1 MYRLAEKQDLPGILA
16 LWQEAFH
23 ETPILP
29 ECTSFVA
36 ECDGQVAAMVHALPQ
51 LLRAQTDCKAAYLYA
66 IATKKEYR
74 GRGLCRGLMAYAERM
89 LDADCCVLVPAEERL
104 FSFYESLGYK
114 TAFFRSRTQGEAA
127 AELSMAEYLR
137 RREAL
142 LRHTPHMVYEDLSYA
157 QRLYGLKFYET
168 KEGIT
173 AKSLTYTA
181 ETLPGDQGGAPYGM
195 IKWLR
200 GERPMEKAYLG
211 FSLE

>member
-1 MYRLAEKQDLPGILA
+1 MYRLAEKQDIPGIAA
-16 LWQEAFH
+16 LWREAF
-23 ETPILP
+23 EEEPTLP
-29 ECTSFVA
+29 DCPCFVA
-36 ECDGQVAAMVHALPQ
+36 ERGGEIAGMVHALPQ
-51 LLRAQTDCKAAYLYA
+51 TLESGTRRKAVYFYA
-66 IATKKEYR
+66 IATLKAYR
-74 GRGLCRGLMAYAERM
+74 GQGICRGLMAYAERCA
-89 LDADCCVLVPAEERL
+89 DADCCVLVPAEERL

-114 TAFFRSRTQGEAA
+114 TAFFRNRTQGEAA

-181 ETLPGDQGGAPYGM
+181 ETLPGDAGGAPYGM

-200 GERPMEKAYLG
+200 NEIPMEKAYLG